1 METQLSKIYGYS
13 KSNSK
18 GNFIVTQ
25 EFGKEQQ
32 KNSNKQLN
40 LPYNV
45 LIKNKNKQSLMPA
58 EERK

>member
-1 METQLSKIYGYS
+1 METQLSKIYGYR

-25 EFGKEQQ
+25 EFGRTT

-45 LIKNKNKQSLMPA
+45 LIKIRTNKA
-58 EERK
+58 